1 MRWPRSLTLR
11 LALAAGLWVAA
22 GLGAAAW
29 FVTDVAIRQVEA
41 AFDARLTALLD
52 AAAAA
57 VAVDADGRVAV
68 VRAPSGADFDRPF
81 SGAYWQ
87 VAAPGGAPATSR
99 SLWDQTLPTLP
110 AGAGPG
116 IRLRDIAGP
125 RGDPLRLAE
134 RDVVLPGAAAPAHLA
149 VALSLAPTLAEIGRL
164 RTVLA
169 LVFALLGTGLVA
181 GVVATVITGLAP
193 LRRVRRALA
202 EVRDGRRERL
212 AIAAPAEIAPLVAE
226 VDALIA
232 ANRTTVERARAH
244 VGNLAHALK
253 TPLAVLRNALDAPR
267 PDVAQARTE
276 AAALDRLVQHHLAR
290 ARTAA
295 LAGAATST
303 SVAPRAVAEE
313 VACALR
319 RLFADRG
326 LDISVAGDAGVRV
339 PMDPQDLTEVL
350 GNLMENACKWAAARV
365 GVAVAAAGSEVVI
378 TVTDDG
384 PGLPEA
390 ERDAVVGR
398 GVRLDERTPGSG
410 LGLSIASDLAALH
423 GGGLRIGQAPGGG
436 VAATLHL
443 PRSTATGARS
453 IPPATTPRTGT
464 T

>member
-1 MRWPRSLTLR
+1 MMWPRSLTLR

-29 FVTDVAIRQVEA
+29 FVTDVAIRQVQA
-41 AFDARLTALLD
+41 AFDARLAGLLD

-57 VAVDADGRVAV
+57 IAVDAEGRVAV
-68 VRAPSGADFDRPF
+68 ARAPTGADFERPF

-87 VAAPGGAPATSR
+87 VAGPGGTTATSR

-110 AGAGPG
+110 AGTVPDVL
-116 IRLRDIAGP
+116 LRDIAGP
-125 RGDPLRLAE
+125 RGDPVRLAE

-149 VALSLAPTLAEIGRL
+149 VALSLAPTLEEIGRL

-181 GVVATVITGLAP
+181 GVVGTVVAGLAP

-232 ANRTTVERARAH
+232 ANRATVERARAH

-295 LAGAATST
+295 LAASTAGA
-303 SVAPRAVAEE
+303 SVAPHAIAEE
-313 VACALR
+313 VAGALR
-319 RLFADRG
+319 RIFADRG
-326 LDISVAGDAGVRV
+326 LSITVTGERGARVR
-339 PMDPQDLTEVL
+339 MDPQDLTEML
-350 GNLMENACKWAAARV
+350 GNLMENACKWARSRV
-365 GVAVAAAGSEVVI
+365 AVTVAAAGGEVVV

-384 PGLPEA
+384 PGLPKA

-398 GVRLDERTPGSG
+398 GIRLDERMPGSG
-410 LGLSIASDLAALH
+410 LGLGITAELAALH
-423 GGGLRIGQAPGGG
+423 GGGLEIGQAPGGG
-436 VAATLHL
+436 LAATLSL
-443 PRSTATGARS
+443 PRAA
-453 IPPATTPRTGT
+453 
-464 T
+464 